1 MATEDSTAQPGVAI
15 VHIGLD
21 KTGTTSIQEF
31 CRYKSEMLRQAG
43 VHYPHP
49 ANPAAISHE
58 AFAKAHGF
66 SWNET
71 ATPEDSRDA
80 GAHLAGPLDPAR
92 EALLLSSEH
101 FGYYVSTATIRRLK
115 GWLDANGYGRVRVV
129 VYLRNQVDWLLS
141 LYSEAIRWGQTGDLA
156 AFHEI
161 ARDRLSHLRLLQEW
175 AAVFGQEA
183 MVVRNFDALE
193 APLLRDFAAA
203 AGLDETARQMAAEY
217 EIMFPNHSLPQV
229 LSEYVRTLSFT
240 MEVNERYDFIANR
253 LSMVRPRFLTEL
265 FARRIWALPPDFLA
279 KLPALQAENDL
290 IAATYG
296 VELPPLQGR
305 AAAYTAKQELM
316 TPDAVQA
323 AAMFML
329 LELIS
334 EATGRG

>member
-1 MATEDSTAQPGVAI
+1 MATEDFTAQPGVAI

-31 CRYKSEMLRQAG
+31 CRYRTERLREAG

-66 SWNET
+66 SWNEA

-101 FGYYVSTATIRRLK
+101 FCYYASTATIEKLK
-115 GWLDANGYGRVRVV
+115 GWLNANGYGRVRVV

-175 AAVFGQEA
+175 SAVFGQDA
-183 MVVRNFDALE
+183 MVVRNFDAL
-193 APLLRDFAAA
+193 ATPLLRDFAAA
-203 AGLDETARQMAAEY
+203 AGLDETARRMAAEY
-217 EIMFPNHSLPQV
+217 EIMFPNHSLPQI
-229 LSEYVRTLSFT
+229 LSEYVRTLPFT
-240 MEVNERYDFIANR
+240 MEVNDRYDFIANR
-253 LSMVRPRFLTEL
+253 LSMVRPRFLTQL
-265 FARRIWALPPDFLA
+265 FARRIWALPPDFMA
-279 KLPALQAENDL
+279 KLPALQAENDM
-290 IAATYG
+290 IAEKYG
-296 VELPPLQGR
+296 VELPPLRER
-305 AAAYTAKQELM
+305 AAAYAAKLEPM
-316 TPDAVQA
+316 APDAVHG

-329 LELIS
+329 MELIS
-334 EATGRG
+334 EAAGRG